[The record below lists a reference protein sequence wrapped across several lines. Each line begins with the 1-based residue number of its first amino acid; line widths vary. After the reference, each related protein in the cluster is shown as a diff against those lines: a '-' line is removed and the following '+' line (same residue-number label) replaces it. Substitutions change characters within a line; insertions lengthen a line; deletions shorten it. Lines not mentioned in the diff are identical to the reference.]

1 VGESSARQIDPRFD
15 PRFQR
20 GFVPDAAAPMEAGMD
35 AADRRAEPASRTSAP
50 ASRFGD
56 ARDTPPESS
65 VTPGGAAR
73 STNREAGRR
82 EGERQAPHA
91 ATEEPAHTDTQAEPA
106 AEGDQPIEDDG
117 SDSRWFWIAIG
128 ACLAFVVVGSILY
141 WVQASDP
148 WLYTGSSRSRIDET
162 ISLVVTALSPAFVQ
176 AGVLGTVAVL
186 VIWAARGARRG
197 GGRR

>member
-20 GFVPDAAAPMEAGMD
+20 GFVPDAAAPMEAAMD
-35 AADRRAEPASRTSAP
+35 AADRPAAPASRTSAS

-65 VTPGGAAR
+65 VTPGGAG
-73 STNREAGRR
+73 STNREAGGQG
-82 EGERQAPHA
+82 GERQASNA
-91 ATEEPAHTDTQAEPA
+91 ATEEPAHSDTQAEPP
-106 AEGDQPIEDDG
+106 AEGDQPIEG
-117 SDSRWFWIAIG
+117 SGIRWFWIAIG

-148 WLYTGSSRSRIDET
+148 LLYTGSSRSRIDET

-186 VIWAARGARRG
+186 VIWAARAARRG